1 MLRRALFSLFALF
14 ALALADPVFEDSPA
28 LTTIWEASSTGSTD
42 RLIDILIQN
51 HDYAHHRA
59 GDGRG
64 PLFWAYEFK
73 NVDSLALLM
82 HLGVEMTM
90 EDLDGKEAS
99 TFFPGD
105 EASRKEF
112 EADAKSKMGEL
123 ATLLQEREEE
133 FYSFKGEEE
142 VRARARPPGPPAAPP
157 ADPPARPP
165 PSPPPLH
172 AAAAAA
178 RRRRTTRTRSTTTPA
193 STRSTMPTTRRTRST
208 RRRTTKTSREPLEKI
223 PYCSLAM
230 VRTS

>member
-1 MLRRALFSLFALF
+1 MLQRALFSLFALF

-105 EASRKEF
+105 EATRKEF

-142 VRARARPPGPPAAPP
+142 ARAP
-157 ADPPARPP
+157 PPARPAGP
-165 PSPPPLH
+165 PRRPARPSAAI
-172 AAAAAA
+172 AAAAP
-178 RRRRTTRTRSTTTPA
+178 RRRR
-193 STRSTMPTTRRTRST
+193 
-208 RRRTTKTSREPLEKI
+208 RRRAQEEDYEDEVDDNTGVDQIDYADDEEDEDYTPPDDKDEP
-223 PYCSLAM
+223 
-230 VRTS
+230 

>member
-142 VRARARPPGPPAAPP
+142 ARARPP
-157 ADPPARPP
+157 ARP
-165 PSPPPLH
+165 
-172 AAAAAA
+172 A
-178 RRRRTTRTRSTTTPA
+178 RRRPRPLGRAGAAGARPTPTRV
-193 STRSTMPTTRRTRST
+193 
-208 RRRTTKTSREPLEKI
+208 PL
-223 PYCSLAM
+223 S
-230 VRTS
+230 

>member
-112 EADAKSKMGEL
+112 EADAKAKVDEL
-123 ATLLQEREEE
+123 GKLLAEREEE
-133 FYSFKGEEE
+133 FYAYQNSAADDYDDEEGDE
-142 VRARARPPGPPAAPP
+142 EGGAPKKPAVDEIDY
-157 ADPPARPP
+157 ADDEDDDDEGGNKDE
-165 PSPPPLH
+165 
-172 AAAAAA
+172 
-178 RRRRTTRTRSTTTPA
+178 
-193 STRSTMPTTRRTRST
+193 M
-208 RRRTTKTSREPLEKI
+208 
-223 PYCSLAM
+223 
-230 VRTS
+230 

>member
-1 MLRRALFSLFALF
+1 MLQRALFSLFALF
-14 ALALADPVFEDSPA
+14 ALARADPVFEDSPA

-142 VRARARPPGPPAAPP
+142 ARARPPARPARPPGPPAR
-157 ADPPARPP
+157 PPARRHRRRHSTPP
-165 PSPPPLH
+165 PPPPRAGGGLRGRGRRQHRRRPDRLCRRRGGRGVH
-172 AAAAAA
+172 AAGRQ
-178 RRRRTTRTRSTTTPA
+178 RRAVSP
-193 STRSTMPTTRRTRST
+193 
-208 RRRTTKTSREPLEKI
+208 
-223 PYCSLAM
+223 
-230 VRTS
+230 

>member
-1 MLRRALFSLFALF
+1 MLQRALFSLFALF

-142 VRARARPPGPPAAPP
+142 ARAHARPARRPAPP
-157 ADPPARPP
+157 ARRHRRLRSTPP
-165 PSPPPLH
+165 PPPPCAGGGLRGRGRRQHRRRPDRLCRRRGGRGVH
-172 AAAAAA
+172 AAGRQ
-178 RRRRTTRTRSTTTPA
+178 RRAVSP
-193 STRSTMPTTRRTRST
+193 
-208 RRRTTKTSREPLEKI
+208 
-223 PYCSLAM
+223 
-230 VRTS
+230 

>member
-1 MLRRALFSLFALF
+1 M
-14 ALALADPVFEDSPA
+14 FEDSPA

-64 PLFWAYEFK
+64 LLFWAYEFK

-133 FYSFKGEEE
+133 FYLFKGEEE
-142 VRARARPPGPPAAPP
+142 ARAPGRPARPA
-157 ADPPARPP
+157 PPARPP
-165 PSPPPLH
+165 AAAIAAAAPRRRRRHARAGGGLRGRGRRQHRRRPDRLCRRRGGRGLH
-172 AAAAAA
+172 AAGRQ
-178 RRRRTTRTRSTTTPA
+178 RRAVSP
-193 STRSTMPTTRRTRST
+193 
-208 RRRTTKTSREPLEKI
+208 
-223 PYCSLAM
+223 
-230 VRTS
+230 

>member
-142 VRARARPPGPPAAPP
+142 ARPR
-157 ADPPARPP
+157 PPARPAGRPARRPARP
-165 PSPPPLH
+165 PAAI
-172 AAAAAA
+172 AAAAP
-178 RRRRTTRTRSTTTPA
+178 RRRR
-193 STRSTMPTTRRTRST
+193 
-208 RRRTTKTSREPLEKI
+208 RRRAQEEDYEDEVDDNTGVDQIDYADDEEDEEYTPPDDKDEP
-223 PYCSLAM
+223 
-230 VRTS
+230 

>member
-142 VRARARPPGPPAAPP
+142 ARAARPPPARPR
-157 ADPPARPP
+157 PPARPP

-208 RRRTTKTSREPLEKI
+208 RRRTTKTSREP
-223 PYCSLAM
+223 
-230 VRTS
+230 

>member
-1 MLRRALFSLFALF
+1 MLQRALFSLLALF
-14 ALALADPVFEDSPA
+14 ALARADPVFEDSPA

-142 VRARARPPGPPAAPP
+142 VRARARPARPIA
-157 ADPPARPP
+157 PPARPP
-165 PSPPPLH
+165 VRRHRRRRSTPPPPPLAGGGLRGRGRRQHRRRPDRLCRRRGGRGLH
-172 AAAAAA
+172 AAGRQ
-178 RRRRTTRTRSTTTPA
+178 RRAVSP
-193 STRSTMPTTRRTRST
+193 
-208 RRRTTKTSREPLEKI
+208 
-223 PYCSLAM
+223 
-230 VRTS
+230 

>member
-1 MLRRALFSLFALF
+1 M
-14 ALALADPVFEDSPA
+14 FEDSPA

-73 NVDSLALLM
+73 NADSLALLM

-142 VRARARPPGPPAAPP
+142 ARARARPPARPARPPARP
-157 ADPPARPP
+157 AARPP

-178 RRRRTTRTRSTTTPA
+178 RAGGGLRGRGRRQHRRRPDRLC
-193 STRSTMPTTRRTRST
+193 
-208 RRRTTKTSREPLEKI
+208 RRRGGRGLHAAGRQRRAVSP
-223 PYCSLAM
+223 
-230 VRTS
+230 